1 MSNRTL
7 TVVVIAACATC
18 FVSCRTGSRSSS
30 QLEALSRELMRTQQ
44 EYAGG
49 VVVPDPI
56 GISPL
61 EKEDAELQRR
71 LRIVIDTWD
80 DYLRGKRDGRRALA
94 SGRLTLLAFGPLNVY
109 EKTYVEFLR
118 KEFGVRFVG
127 TTALVADSHR
137 RAYIYAHNKEVA
149 EQNHRSQRRGASRVY
164 REVEGWL
171 TSSARRG

>member
-1 MSNRTL
+1 
-7 TVVVIAACATC
+7 
-18 FVSCRTGSRSSS
+18 
-30 QLEALSRELMRTQQ
+30 MRTQQ